1 MMELTNEYIDS
12 LVDKAKK
19 DVSITPDNKA
29 MTIIATFPCGWIM
42 SSTANAVSGRTVSST
57 INVASEQ
64 KIIKEELYNKCLND
78 IKSEVWKL
86 ETYRKIVDNYKKTLK
101 QEKNENEV

>member
-1 MMELTNEYIDS
+1 MTELTSKYIDS

-19 DVSITPDNKA
+19 DVYITSDNKA
-29 MTIIATFPCGWIM
+29 ITIIATFPCGWVI
-42 SSTANAVSGRTVSST
+42 SSTANIVSG
-57 INVASEQ
+57 Q
-64 KIIKEELYNKCLND
+64 KFVEEELYNKCLDD

-86 ETYRKIVDNYKKTLK
+86 ETYRKTVDNYKKTLK